1 MNERAIRKLRIKFM
15 ISATT
20 AYMAAMLF
28 MGGLVYATNA
38 VVTNK
43 QINSILSFIAEN
55 KGEVP
60 DPEGLFDEESQEA
73 EATAKGEEEDSSE
86 GADTLENFNSISMGD
101 IFATEGL
108 RINSPDFLYSLR
120 FFSVLFD
127 AEGEVVDK
135 KMSHISSVSEEDA
148 VEIAK
153 RILHRHFTYGSTG
166 IFSYKK
172 ESLENQSTIVVCLDS
187 RSQLATSSRLLYS
200 TLIILGFGFF
210 IVLTIV
216 RLSSYQIIQP
226 EIQNAKRQEQFI
238 TNASHELKTPLAVI
252 RANTEVEQL
261 INGEN
266 EWNQS
271 TLKQV
276 DHMTGLIQN
285 LVMIARSQEQEKGG
299 ILQEVDATKVLEETA
314 DTFVPVAQQSGKTL
328 VKELDPGIVFFG
340 EEGDLRQLSTLLL
353 DNAIKYCDENGQIQV
368 CLGRKGRGQVRLVV
382 SNSYAAGKDTDYHQ
396 FFDRFYRQDKSHNID
411 QGGYGIGLSIVE
423 SLVRKYRGD
432 VTASWKDGTI
442 SFTCLLRNGG

>member
-38 VVTNK
+38 VVMNK

-60 DPEGLFDEESQEA
+60 DPEGLFDGEDQEA
-73 EATAKGEEEDSSE
+73 GATAKGEEEDPSE

-108 RINSPDFLYSLR
+108 RIDSPDFLYSLR

-127 AEGEVVDK
+127 ADGEVIDK

-148 VEIAK
+148 VKIAR

-172 ESLENQSTIVVCLDS
+172 ESLENHSTIVVCLDS

-299 ILQEVDATKVLEETA
+299 IFQEVDATKVLEETT
-314 DTFVPVAQQSGKTL
+314 DTFLSVAQQNGKTL
-328 VKELDPGIVFFG
+328 LKELDSGIVFFG
-340 EEGDLRQLSTLLL
+340 EEGDLRQLATLLL

-396 FFDRFYRQDKSHNID
+396 FFDRFYRQDKSHNIN

-442 SFTCLLRNGG
+442 SFTCLLRNAR